1 MKQTPLSPALAAY
14 ADHISLREHPS
25 QVALREAT
33 AHLQL
38 VAMQS
43 SPAQV
48 QFLQFLIRTI
58 HAKRVL
64 ELGTYTGYATLGM
77 ALALPED
84 GQVIT
89 CDINTDWTSHAL
101 PFWEQAKQ
109 TRKIKLILAPALDT
123 LATFPVSEPFDFIFI
138 DADKTNYVDYYE
150 YALKLIHPHGLI
162 AIDNIFWDGKVIDPN
177 ETGAQTREIKRLN
190 EHIRNDTRVDCTLLP
205 IGDGVFLI
213 RLKEP

>member
-1 MKQTPLSPALAAY
+1 MKQTHLTQALYDY
-14 ADHISLREHPS
+14 AEDISLHEHPS
-25 QVALREAT
+25 LKALRETT

-38 VAMQS
+38 AVMQS
-43 SPAQV
+43 SPMQV

-89 CDINTDWTSHAL
+89 CDINETWANYGY
-101 PFWEQAKQ
+101 PFWESAEQ
-109 TRKIKLILAPALDT
+109 THKIKLILAPALET
-123 LATFPVSEPFDFIFI
+123 LNSFSTEKRFDFIFI
-138 DADKTNYVDYYE
+138 DADKTSYVDYYE
-150 YALKLIHPHGLI
+150 HALKLIHPAGI
-162 AIDNIFWDGKVIDPN
+162 IVIDNIFWDGQVIDKSD
-177 ETGAQTREIKRLN
+177 TSAQTREIKRLN
-190 EHIRNDTRVDCTLLP
+190 QHIKEDSRVDTALIP

-213 RLKEP
+213 RLK